1 MRVAY
6 LISVWLHIL
15 VATVWIGGLIFVAL
29 VVVPVIRRPEMRE
42 SAAKLIHFTGLRFR
56 WVGWACFALL
66 LVTGLFNTIYRLER
80 WTDLFSAEMWS
91 GPFGW
96 LLGWKLL
103 VFAVILAASAWH
115 DFIVGPRAVVLWREK
130 PGSPEATRLR
140 KQATQFGRLN
150 LLLALI
156 ILALAVMLVRGTF

>member
-1 MRVAY
+1 
-6 LISVWLHIL
+6 
-15 VATVWIGGLIFVAL
+15 
-29 VVVPVIRRPEMRE
+29 
-42 SAAKLIHFTGLRFR
+42 
-56 WVGWACFALL
+56 
-66 LVTGLFNTIYRLER
+66 
-80 WTDLFSAEMWS
+80 MWS

-156 ILALAVMLVRGTF
+156 ILALAVMLVRGPLYTTSEG